1 MLKFH
6 SVSDYSVHKKSSP
19 PIPFVRADT
28 HRELQLF
35 QIIGFSTSRCFIEM
49 DQTGLDLASSLQL
62 VVPVEPNFAVV
73 IVDTTVDDNT
83 AAAAK
88 QGVVAL

>member
-1 MLKFH
+1 
-6 SVSDYSVHKKSSP
+6 
-19 PIPFVRADT
+19 
-28 HRELQLF
+28 
-35 QIIGFSTSRCFIEM
+35 M

-62 VVPVEPNFAVV
+62 VVPAEPNFAVV